1 MSVLQTDPGQLAKAL
16 EYLCTGDR
24 VLLRWETLSGELQ
37 KTEGRIKNHDQRL
50 PARQLTTDDRT
61 LLLEPTVDPVGIA
74 VAEVGSDSVEHHGS
88 VRYLTLSHSSA
99 KPLQIT
105 GAGVEIPVPLI
116 GYTGQLWITEI
127 DSDTPYRNE
136 EDHLV
141 TIEKRGLKLYDQRL
155 LRVIDSCLPDD
166 APETIVSIEP
176 RDHQFKRQYVYLDKR
191 HGSQYAEPV
200 AEYGTAV
207 MKALSALA
215 EKLSKLLYQEPELT
229 KTDRQHATIELQSIQ
244 TTLSDIQPLVAG
256 VDSPTTGVQSRTLS
270 HGDSHPTQALTIIA
284 ETISHNSILL
294 SDTVAGDE
302 SLPARDRRYILGGL
316 QEVQRRLDRLDYWV
330 SQSTDGTS
338 ADQTSDQLT
347 NRLKINCTHQSTS
360 EQDHE

>member
-24 VLLRWETLSGELQ
+24 VLLRWETPSGELH

-61 LLLEPTVDPVGIA
+61 LLLEPTVDPVGVA
-74 VAEVGSDSVEHHGS
+74 VAEVGSDSVEHRGS
-88 VRYLTLSHSSA
+88 VRYLTLSHSPA
-99 KPLQIT
+99 KPLHIT
-105 GAGVEIPVPLI
+105 GAGVEVPVPLI
-116 GYTGQLWITEI
+116 GYTGQLWISKI
-127 DSDTPYRNE
+127 DPDSIYPNDK
-136 EDHLV
+136 DHLV
-141 TIEKRGLKLYDQRL
+141 TIEERGLKLYDQRL
-155 LRVIDSCLPDD
+155 LRVIDSCLPAD

-176 RDHQFKRQYVYLDKR
+176 RDHQFERQYVYLDQR

-215 EKLSKLLYQEPELT
+215 ETLSKLLYQEPELT

-244 TTLSDIQPLVAG
+244 TTLGDIQPLVAR
-256 VDSPTTGVQSRTLS
+256 VDSPTTRVQSQTLS
-270 HGDSHPTQALTIIA
+270 HGNSHPTQALTIIA

-294 SDTVAGDE
+294 SDTAAGDV
-302 SLPARDRRYILGGL
+302 SLPARYRQYILRGL
-316 QEVQRRLDRLDYWV
+316 QEVQRRLDRLDYWL

-338 ADQTSDQLT
+338 DQTSDLPT
-347 NRLKINCTHQSTS
+347 NRSEINCPHASTS
-360 EQDHE
+360 EQNHE